1 LDVQATTHDLQPL
14 HLRRQVTVAFDASL
28 DSACPIPA
36 EIVAIQRRLTL
47 FKMQQQAMQEIARGQ
62 IEPAAARL
70 TNLSTRLLDL
80 GEVELARAALLE
92 AGNLA
97 RSGSL
102 SRAGAKKIR
111 YGTRDLTSPPREV

>member
-1 LDVQATTHDLQPL
+1 
-14 HLRRQVTVAFDASL
+14 
-28 DSACPIPA
+28 
-36 EIVAIQRRLTL
+36 
-47 FKMQQQAMQEIARGQ
+47 MQQQAMQEIAQGQ

-70 TNLSTRLLDL
+70 ANLSTRLLDL
-80 GEVELARAALLE
+80 GEIELARAARLE

-111 YGTRDLTSPPREV
+111 YGTRELPIVPREV